1 MRGGERQSCIVSR
14 LSDPFKVPPI
24 PLPFFHESIGDDEV
38 PPGITSMPTHRPDM
52 IITVKLRRRRK
63 KRRRRRE
70 SFLPRYMEGSSCLP
84 GLTRANK
91 KKNGERGFG
100 REIIMVP
107 QPAASAVPLG

>member
-14 LSDPFKVPPI
+14 LSDPFEVPPLD
-24 PLPFFHESIGDDEV
+24 PLPFFHESIDDDEV
-38 PPGITSMPTHRPDM
+38 PLGITSMPTHRPDM

-84 GLTRANK
+84 VLTRAK
-91 KKNGERGFG
+91 KKKTERG
-100 REIIMVP
+100 V
-107 QPAASAVPLG
+107 LGVR